1 MRNTFVIGIGGTG
14 ARVIR
19 SLTMLLASG
28 VKIEHSGKIIPI
40 IIDVDAENADTARTV
55 KGLKLYKDIR
65 AKAIGKNKEN
75 YDAFFGTNLDTLSSQ
90 RGNESG
96 KIKDDFQLNVIS
108 LSKTF
113 SEYFKVSE
121 MEVLDEHF
129 MRLLYDSSPKDNKN
143 CELNLELVKG
153 FKGNPNI
160 GCMIFN
166 ELENMPDFRYF
177 LNAFS
182 EGDRIFIIS
191 SIFGGTGS
199 AGFPQLLKILKKK
212 ANNKVSSAIT
222 GAITIMPYF
231 SIIENGM
238 SAIDSNLFMSKTKSA
253 LAYYEKEMDG
263 IDSMYYIYDKPGSIP
278 YENNEGGSAQKNNA
292 HIVEFIAATSVIDFT
307 NKDDA
312 EFTGNTTYYEFG
324 IKDDVSVVDIR
335 QFFDKTKNKIVKPLT
350 AFAYAAKTYLEFIPK
365 NLDEAFAKELNLK
378 SNINTQD
385 FYLKLSDF
393 IENHYYQWLN
403 EMEHNGRSF
412 KPFNLQ
418 SEFNSFVVGK
428 QIETGLFNKG
438 INNNYIKKHIGIIE
452 NELQGSIVENEK
464 RFMTMLYK
472 LSKKYFELLSGLPTM
487 S

>member
-1 MRNTFVIGIGGTG
+1 
-14 ARVIR
+14 
-19 SLTMLLASG
+19 MLLASG

-40 IIDVDAENADTARTV
+40 IIDVDAENADTARTI

-65 AKAIGKNKEN
+65 AKAIEKDEEN
-75 YDAFFGTNLDTLSSQ
+75 YDVFFGTNLDTLSSQ
-90 RGNESG
+90 RENDSER
-96 KIKDDFQLNVIS
+96 IKDDFQLNVVN

-113 SEYFKVSE
+113 AEYFKVNE
-121 MEVLDEHF
+121 MDVVDEHF
-129 MRLLYDSSPKDNKN
+129 MRLLYDSSQKNDKN

-166 ELENMPDFRYF
+166 ELENIPDFRYF
-177 LNAFS
+177 MNAFAD
-182 EGDRIFIIS
+182 GDRIFIIS

-212 ANNKVSSAIT
+212 GNNKVSSAIK

-231 SIIENGM
+231 SIEENGI

-263 IDSMYYIYDKPGSIP
+263 IDSMYYIYDKPGSKL
-278 YENNEGGSAQKNNA
+278 YKNNEGGSSQQNNA

-307 NKDDA
+307 NKDNT
-312 EFTGNTTYYEFG
+312 EFTGNTKYYEYG
-324 IKDDVSVVDIR
+324 IKKDVPGLDIR
-335 QFFDKTKNKIVKPLT
+335 HFYDKTKNKILKPL
-350 AFAYAAKTYLEFIPK
+350 ASFAYASKTYLDFIPK

-378 SNINTQD
+378 NEIQAKD

-393 IENHYYQWLN
+393 IGNYYFPWLD
-403 EMEHNGRSF
+403 EMEQNDRSF
-412 KPFNLQ
+412 KPFNLRGD
-418 SEFNSFVVGK
+418 FNSFMVGK
-428 QIETGLFNKG
+428 RIETGLIKKG

-452 NELQGSIVENEK
+452 NKLQGSIVEKEI
-464 RFMTMLYK
+464 RFMTMLNE
-472 LSKKYFELLSGLPTM
+472 LSKKYFEQLSDLPTM